1 MCGVKME
8 NEKNFNEIMQH
19 KFFKD
24 NADNLSILFKYFTAR
39 IDLKNCGESDN
50 NLIILENS
58 DSDSVVYCPK
68 WYKNYEGIG
77 TVITSKKGCIDL
89 KIKCVNEGILK
100 IGLRGIDFKDSKNT
114 RVPIYIDYTKFLIN
128 GHTIFDSRLS
138 ICHDMP
144 YSYSR
149 DNVKNDDIFD
159 IHIEWEPFGSNSI
172 YRS

>member
-1 MCGVKME
+1 ME
-8 NEKNFNEIMQH
+8 INEKVFNEIMKH
-19 KFFKD
+19 EFFKN

-50 NLIILENS
+50 NLIVLENS
-58 DSDSVVYCPK
+58 DPDSIVYCPE

-89 KIKCVNEGILK
+89 KIKCVKDGTLN
-100 IGLRGIDFKDSKNT
+100 IGLRGIDFKDRKNT
-114 RVPIYIDYTKFLIN
+114 RVPIYIDYTKFIIN
-128 GHTIFDSRLS
+128 GQTIFDSRLS
-138 ICHDMP
+138 ISHDRP

-159 IHIEWEPFGSNSI
+159 IHIEWEPFCPNSV
-172 YRS
+172 YRG

>member
-114 RVPIYIDYTKFLIN
+114 RVPIYIDYTKFI
-128 GHTIFDSRLS
+128 I
-138 ICHDMP
+138 
-144 YSYSR
+144 
-149 DNVKNDDIFD
+149 NVKTFFIILSFSFYISCFYFSKYSCKSHNYKY
-159 IHIEWEPFGSNSI
+159 NSD
-172 YRS
+172 YRSNIATYFFRN